1 MPYKLVKVKG
11 GYKVQNM
18 ETKQLFSSYALTKQ
32 MAMRQK
38 LALEISEG
46 KRRG

>member
-1 MPYKLVKVKG
+1 MPYKIVKVKG
-11 GYKVQNM
+11 GFKVQNL
-18 ETKQLFSSYALTKQ
+18 ETKQLFSSYPLTKE